1 MFRSVIVYLKEK
13 NDEADLVKRTQP
25 TGLNRCQDNNS

>member
-1 MFRSVIVYLKEK
+1 MFRSVIVYLKE